1 MEVIKSI
8 HSYWSY
14 LVLIFLVLAVA
25 NAIMGLS
32 SKKEFSNKDLR
43 LGLFTLIF
51 SHIQLL
57 IGLALYFGNGYASRI
72 SGDTMKDGD
81 LRFVIIEHPSIMI
94 LAIVLITVGWSKHKK
109 KTDDKAKFK
118 TFAIFYGIALL
129 LVLTRI
135 PWHLWPSFLH

>member
-1 MEVIKSI
+1 MEFIKTI

-14 LVLIFLVLAVA
+14 LVLITLVLAVV

-32 SKKEFSNKDLR
+32 AKKEFGNKDLR

-57 IGLALYFGNGYASRI
+57 IGLALYFGNGYASSI
-72 SGDTMKDGD
+72 SGDTMGD
-81 LRFVIIEHPSIMI
+81 ADARFVIIEHPSMMI
-94 LAIVLITVGWSKHKK
+94 LAIVLITIGWSKHKK
-109 KTDDKAKFK
+109 KEESKAKFK

-129 LVLTRI
+129 LVLLRI
-135 PWHLWPSFLH
+135 PWHIWPTA